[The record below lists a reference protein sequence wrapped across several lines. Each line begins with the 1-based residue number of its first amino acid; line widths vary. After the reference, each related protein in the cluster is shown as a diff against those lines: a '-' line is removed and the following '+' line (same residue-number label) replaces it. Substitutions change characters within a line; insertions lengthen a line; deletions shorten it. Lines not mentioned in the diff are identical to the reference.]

1 MEGQVNKGAAIG
13 AVPRTDDGQIICPV
27 CGQANGSLYCGKC
40 DKCVRQNIRPADTSK
55 EGE

>member
-40 DKCVRQNIRPADTSK
+40 DKCVRQNIRPADTK
-55 EGE
+55 KGA